1 MVRGEFMRIRKDIF
15 ENEENQIV
23 LTAKISDA
31 LAHPLRIK
39 ILKFILISNSQRTP
53 VHNKDLVEFFDYSQ
67 STISQHV
74 KKLILADILHVKR
87 KDNFSEYYVN
97 IGIMGKYMDMLKKLE
112 L

>member
-1 MVRGEFMRIRKDIF
+1 MRIRKDIF
-15 ENEENQIV
+15 DNEENEIL

-31 LAHPLRIK
+31 FAHPVRIK
-39 ILKFILISNSQRTP
+39 ILKYILINNSQRNP

-74 KKLILADILHVKR
+74 KKLVDADVLHVKR

-97 IGIMGKYMDMLKKLE
+97 IGIMGRYIDMLKKLE

>member
-1 MVRGEFMRIRKDIF
+1 MRIRKDVF
-15 ENEENQIV
+15 DNEENEIL

-31 LAHPLRIK
+31 LAHPVRIK
-39 ILKFILISNSQRTP
+39 IFKYILISNSQRET

-74 KKLILADILHVKR
+74 KKLVTAEIIHVKR

-97 IGIMGKYMDMLKKLE
+97 IGIMGKYIDLLKKLE
-112 L
+112 I